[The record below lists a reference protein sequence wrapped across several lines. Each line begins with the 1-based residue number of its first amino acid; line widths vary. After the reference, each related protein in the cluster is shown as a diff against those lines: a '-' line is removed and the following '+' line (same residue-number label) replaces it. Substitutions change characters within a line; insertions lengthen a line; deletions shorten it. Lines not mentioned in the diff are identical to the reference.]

1 MSRIKKYLDKRASG
15 IAKDKAIKDGVNPE
29 DYVPVKTEKEYVV
42 HKDLGIVEFEKEVH
56 EIEESLDLTDD
67 EFWTI
72 TNQFVKESKNNEKSA
87 VDILQSIIE
96 GYTPLKIK
104 QFAKRYE
111 ELNT

>member
-1 MSRIKKYLDKRASG
+1 MSGIKNFLDKRAEG
-15 IAKDKAIKDGVNPE
+15 IVKEKTIKDGVSSE
-29 DYVPVKTEKEYVV
+29 DYASAKTEKEV
-42 HKDLGIVEFEKEVH
+42 DD
-56 EIEESLDLTDD
+56 IEESQDLTDE

-72 TNQFVKESKNNEKSA
+72 TNQFMKESKNNEKSA
-87 VDILQSIIE
+87 VEVLQSIIE